1 MVDID
6 FDKLLGS
13 CRDLFPDKKHSERK
27 CPECEKRDQFEGGPK
42 WEPWMGSL
50 KDHLA
55 EHYRVRHFKE
65 KIKEDDKYR
74 TSARHRPWATDY
86 APVVLEKL
94 ERHLDKAIFEN
105 YFLMK
110 KEAEEKARMKKEK
123 ERRKLLVDRE
133 NEKRRRE
140 FEERLHENKHIFSES
155 DSDSEAERRKKK
167 RKRSAFSDS
176 DDDDVR
182 ARKKSKEASR
192 KKSEDAVSRVMNSEN
207 EFRNAIKRKSL
218 PNANRPGAENYGPKT
233 KRARAGPLPKMELQ
247 KHELPFAEFVAQLGE
262 VEHRFCPLCDREVS
276 PGDDEL
282 FDMDGFRA
290 LAPAERAKLQTE
302 FIEAHV
308 TMCGRLGGYA

>member
-65 KIKEDDKYR
+65 KIKDDDKYR

-233 KRARAGPLPKMELQ
+233 KRARGPLPKMELQ

-276 PGDDEL
+276 PAGDYTAADEQYQKHL
-282 FDMDGFRA
+282 
-290 LAPAERAKLQTE
+290 
-302 FIEAHV
+302 EAHV
-308 TMCGRLGGYA
+308 LTCGL

>member
-55 EHYRVRHFKE
+55 EHYRVRHFKG

-86 APVVLEKL
+86 APVRLEELEKF
-94 ERHLDKAIFEN
+94 LDKAIFEN
-105 YFLMK
+105 HFAMK
-110 KEAEEKARMKKEK
+110 REAEEKARRKEEK

-140 FEERLHENKHIFSES
+140 FEERLHKNKHIFSES

-182 ARKKSKEASR
+182 ARKKSKDASR
-192 KKSEDAVSRVMNSEN
+192 KKSEDGVSRVLNSEN
-207 EFRNAIKRKSL
+207 AAKRKSL
-218 PNANRPGAENYGPKT
+218 PNANRPDGENYGPKA
-233 KRARAGPLPKMELQ
+233 KRARGPLPKMELQ

-282 FDMDGFRA
+282 FDMEGFRA
-290 LAPAERAKLQTE
+290 LAPAEKEKLHTE

-308 TMCGRLGGYA
+308 TMCGRVS